1 MTIEKRVRA
10 LLEEQK
16 DDYRALV
23 DALRTAAAG
32 TLAEMARHES
42 ARVRG
47 AVAEAIGG
55 CNEPGVLALA
65 TDLASDASAEVRSA
79 LARTVA
85 ATPKWDVEAEAMRRL
100 LVDAKSEVRRDAV
113 KAAAARGGF
122 VEDLL
127 PFRR

>member
-47 AVAEAIGG
+47 AAR
-55 CNEPGVLALA
+55 EP
-65 TDLASDASAEVRSA
+65 R
-79 LARTVA
+79 
-85 ATPKWDVEAEAMRRL
+85 PRL
-100 LVDAKSEVRRDAV
+100 RLYQ
-113 KAAAARGGF
+113 
-122 VEDLL
+122 
-127 PFRR
+127 